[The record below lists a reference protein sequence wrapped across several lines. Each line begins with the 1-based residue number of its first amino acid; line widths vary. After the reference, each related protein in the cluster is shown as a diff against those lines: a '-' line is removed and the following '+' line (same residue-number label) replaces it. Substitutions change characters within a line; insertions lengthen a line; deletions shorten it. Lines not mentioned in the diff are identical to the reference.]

1 MLLYYKCS
9 NCRVLT
15 QLIYVI
21 SKVINND
28 NDLAKKT
35 ARTFPQMSQGKS
47 PPSWWTRPWRLR
59 VEESENDM

>member
-28 NDLAKKT
+28 NDLAKKNSSHLS
-35 ARTFPQMSQGKS
+35 ADVAGEVSALLVDEAVAPEGGG
-47 PPSWWTRPWRLR
+47 
-59 VEESENDM
+59 VGE